1 MKISTKGR
9 YALRIMLD
17 LAMSGGKGPVSVK
30 DIARRQDISTKYME
44 QIVTT
49 LCKAGYLKSIRG
61 PQGGYLLAKAPR
73 DYTVGM
79 ILRIT
84 EGSLA
89 PVACLDVGPDSCP
102 RSAFCAT
109 LRLWKELD
117 EAIAGVV
124 DKYTLEDLVQWQ
136 LSMGDCYVI

>member
-17 LAMSGGKGPVSVK
+17 LAMAGGKGPVSVK

-89 PVACLDVGPDSCP
+89 PVSCLDVGPDSCP